1 MNGVFMILAIIGAA
15 FMLIGLTVTIAFSSL
30 MGFSAFCLIP
40 LMFVIIG
47 ACFLIGVFV
56 CLKKKKDIIRNG
68 TRYAGKIYG
77 YVEDRSILVNGSY
90 PVNVKIHYFD
100 RNHMEK
106 EAIIPTQFPKGSS
119 QYAIGMTLDIYE
131 YNGKYNW
138 DPKSVRNEMLKGEE
152 ELMDNKP
159 VEPEKL
165 TLTAASCPHCGST
178 FQAARGYVSK
188 CPYCGSYL
196 NV

>member
-1 MNGVFMILAIIGAA
+1 MNAVFMILAIIGSS
-15 FMLIGLTVTIAFSSL
+15 FTLIGLTITIIFSAVS
-30 MGFSAFCLIP
+30 GFSVMSLIP
-40 LMFVIIG
+40 LLFVVIG
-47 ACFLIGVFV
+47 ACFLTAVFV
-56 CLKKKKDIIRNG
+56 FQKRKKDILKKGIK
-68 TRYAGKIYG
+68 YAGKIYG
-77 YVEDRSILVNGSY
+77 YVEDRSVLVNGSY
-90 PVNVKIHYFD
+90 PVNVKVHYFD

-119 QYAIGMTLDIYE
+119 QYAIGMTLDLYE

-165 TLTAASCPHCGST
+165 TLTAVNCPNCGST
-178 FQAARGYVSK
+178 FQAARGYVGK

-196 NV
+196 NA

>member
-1 MNGVFMILAIIGAA
+1 MDSVYFILGIIGA
-15 FMLIGLTVTIAFSSL
+15 FFTLIGLIITIIFSAVS
-30 MGFSAFCLIP
+30 GFSVFTLIP
-40 LMFVIIG
+40 LLFVVIGVCFLASVIIHKH
-47 ACFLIGVFV
+47 
-56 CLKKKKDIIRNG
+56 KKQVILQKG
-68 TRYAGKIYG
+68 TKYAAKIYG
-77 YVEDRSILVNGSY
+77 YVEDTSVVVNGTF
-90 PVNVKIHYFD
+90 PVNIKVHYFD
-100 RNHMEK
+100 RHHVEK
-106 EAIIPTQFPKGSS
+106 EAVIPTGFPKGSS

-138 DPKSVRNEMLKGEE
+138 DPKSVRNETLKGEE

-165 TLTAASCPHCGST
+165 NLTAVNCPNCGST
-178 FQAARGYVSK
+178 FQAASGYVGK